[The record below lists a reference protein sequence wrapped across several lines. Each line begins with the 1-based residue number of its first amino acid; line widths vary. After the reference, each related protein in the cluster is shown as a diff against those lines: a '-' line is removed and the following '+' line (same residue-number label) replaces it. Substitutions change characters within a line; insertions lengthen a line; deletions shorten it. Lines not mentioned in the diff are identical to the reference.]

1 MIKIPA
7 QGELKIMNELGMKI
21 RELRLSLGMS
31 QEELGAKIGVKKAAI
46 HKYES
51 GLVVNLKRETID
63 KLANALDTT
72 PAYLMGWDKNANAQA
87 QDIPVALSIPK
98 GYDKLT
104 EEERAQIDSLIEM
117 FNRNKK

>member
-1 MIKIPA
+1 
-7 QGELKIMNELGMKI
+7 MNELGMKI

-72 PAYLMGWDKNANAQA
+72 PAYLMGWDKNANAQ
-87 QDIPVALSIPK
+87 DIPVALSIPK

>member
-1 MIKIPA
+1 
-7 QGELKIMNELGMKI
+7 MNELGMKI

-51 GLVVNLKRETID
+51 GLVVNLKRETIY

-72 PAYLMGWDKNANAQA
+72 PAYLMGWDKNASAQA
-87 QDIPVALSIPK
+87 QDTPVALSIPK

>member
-1 MIKIPA
+1 
-7 QGELKIMNELGMKI
+7 MNELGMKI

-46 HKYES
+46 
-51 GLVVNLKRETID
+51 
-63 KLANALDTT
+63 DTT